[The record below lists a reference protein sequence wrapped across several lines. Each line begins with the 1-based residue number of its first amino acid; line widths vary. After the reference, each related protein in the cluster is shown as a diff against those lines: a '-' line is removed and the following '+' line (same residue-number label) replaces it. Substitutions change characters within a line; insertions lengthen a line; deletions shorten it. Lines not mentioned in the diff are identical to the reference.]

1 MTLNEGI
8 ITSDAKI
15 LMKSAMLHQLALLKQ
30 TTPDEWER
38 AVFESLIGYKREDVD
53 WDIKDNQAGYYTWI
67 RSFDQL
73 IGELE
78 EDGYVRVADAGDN
91 RKILK
96 AAESDPTIDYS
107 RFAYPSK
114 LPV

>member
-8 ITSDAKI
+8 VTSDAKI
-15 LMKSAMLHQLALLKQ
+15 LMKSVMLRQLASLKQ

-73 IGELE
+73 ISELE
-78 EDGYVRVADAGDN
+78 EDGYVRVADEGDN
-91 RKILK
+91 RKVLV
-96 AAESDPTIDYS
+96 ATESDPSIDYS
-107 RFAYPSK
+107 QFVYPSK
-114 LPV
+114 PPV

>member
-8 ITSDAKI
+8 VTSDAKI
-15 LMKSAMLHQLALLKQ
+15 LMKSVMLRQLALLKQ

-38 AVFESLIGYKREDVD
+38 AVFKALIGYKREDVD
-53 WDIKDNQAGYYTWI
+53 WNIKDNQAGYYTWI

-78 EDGYVRVADAGDN
+78 EDGYVRVADAGEN
-91 RKILK
+91 RKVLM
-96 AAESDPTIDYS
+96 ATDRGPTIDYS
-107 RFAYPSK
+107 QFVYPSK
-114 LPV
+114 PV